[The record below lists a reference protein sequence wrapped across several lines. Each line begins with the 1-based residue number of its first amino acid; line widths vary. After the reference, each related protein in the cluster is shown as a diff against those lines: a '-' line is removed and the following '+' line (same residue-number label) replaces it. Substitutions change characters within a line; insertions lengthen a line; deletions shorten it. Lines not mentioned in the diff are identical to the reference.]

1 MSIWT
6 DDINGEPDTSKGVSP
21 VRRRVLGDPAV
32 VIQKGAGC
40 LAYLVTTNIKA
51 DGKRIP
57 LHNLARNQ
65 LMKASMEIERQFSLI
80 KAEEKLRLHYSLKPV
95 DVQRVLYGKAE
106 TKRAITNVLD
116 HVLPAYK
123 YASLAEL
130 NAVLK
135 LYNVLLTKEQKTPA
149 SIKVVDLYI
158 VRSMPMVKRSVR
170 RLKQVLFIAN
180 QHLKTLKRG
189 LKKMKKS
196 VNNVSEG

>member
-135 LYNVLLTKEQKTPA
+135 LYNVIADKGTENSSIYQSGGLVYRTLNANGEKVGAPVKA
-149 SIKVVDLYI
+149 SLIY
-158 VRSMPMVKRSVR
+158 S
-170 RLKQVLFIAN
+170 
-180 QHLKTLKRG
+180 
-189 LKKMKKS
+189 
-196 VNNVSEG
+196 

>member
-1 MSIWT
+1 MQATHIFH
-6 DDINGEPDTSKGVSP
+6 I
-21 VRRRVLGDPAV
+21 
-32 VIQKGAGC
+32 
-40 LAYLVTTNIKA
+40 VTTNIKA
-51 DGKRIP
+51 DGKRIA

-65 LMKASMEIERQFSLI
+65 SMKASKEIERQFSLI
-80 KAEEKLRLHYSLKPV
+80 KAEEKLRLHYTLKPV

-189 LKKMKKS
+189 LKKMKES